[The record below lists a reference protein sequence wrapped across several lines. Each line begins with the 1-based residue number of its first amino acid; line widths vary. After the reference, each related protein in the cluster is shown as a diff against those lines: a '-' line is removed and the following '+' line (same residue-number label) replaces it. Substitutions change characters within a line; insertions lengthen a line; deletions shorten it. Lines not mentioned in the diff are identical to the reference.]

1 MVNPEYPTFESW
13 YNETEIYSFRSDR
26 FFEHLDLFNSTVCTA
41 ERNEFITN
49 WMRAAFESARL
60 EKGNSL

>member
-1 MVNPEYPTFESW
+1 MVVYETFDDW
-13 YNETEIYSFRSDR
+13 FDETENYSFRSER
-26 FFEHLDLFNSTVCTA
+26 FFQHLEAIIEDEPRRT
-41 ERNEFITN
+41 EFITN